1 MRIETLTGEQL
12 VKQLQDKEMHEVLD
26 YFVLEY
32 FFYASSEKN
41 YIILYND
48 NNKIVG
54 QISYFKKQNR
64 YLLSSIS
71 ITKNNQGMGYSR
83 LLIDTYFNILNENKV
98 KIFEITD
105 FSEDGTEYLQD
116 RLCYICDDYH
126 MEFTFT
132 EEKDF
137 N

>member
-54 QISYFKKQNR
+54 QVSYFKKQNR

-71 ITKNNQGMGYSR
+71 ITQNNKGMGYSK

-98 KIFEITD
+98 KTFEITT
-105 FSEDGTEYLQD
+105 FSEEGTQYLQD